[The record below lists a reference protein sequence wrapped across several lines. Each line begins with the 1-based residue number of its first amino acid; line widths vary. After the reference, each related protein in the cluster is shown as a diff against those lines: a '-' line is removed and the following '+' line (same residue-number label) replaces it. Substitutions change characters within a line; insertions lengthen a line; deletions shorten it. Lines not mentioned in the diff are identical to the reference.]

1 MDTYVLIISNK
12 YCNFS
17 LSEYVSMYFR
27 FTKKELI
34 REVEYKIGALLWKLT
49 SALLGKCKKVWYY
62 EKWVGRLFLLD
73 DLLRHICLLICGLHM
88 CTVEMHIFQDAKNSF
103 PIIYLV
109 KQNFSNHTK
118 IQF

>member
-62 EKWVGRLFLLD
+62 EKWVGRP
-73 DLLRHICLLICGLHM
+73 
-88 CTVEMHIFQDAKNSF
+88 VSF
-103 PIIYLV
+103 PPRRSV
-109 KQNFSNHTK
+109 KTHLSTNLWLAHVHS
-118 IQF
+118 